1 MTTTNCAVSDHCAP
15 SPPSPPSA
23 PSLRSGWI
31 QGSFYFGYMA
41 IISYAFMIMLGS
53 IGFFSSLV
61 FVRHIY
67 GVVKCD

>member
-1 MTTTNCAVSDHCAP
+1 MLCPITALPPLP
-15 SPPSPPSA
+15 SPPLA
-23 PSLRSGWI
+23 SGWI

-41 IISYAFMIMLGS
+41 IISYAFFIMLGS